1 MTTTQTEAG
10 DTTVSD
16 PSKILVVLEQT
27 LGHVTHSRNLQ
38 RLLPAVDGVDATF
51 AEVEFD
57 LSGRAAKIPGYS
69 NWTVRAGLRARRAVR
84 QHRKRSE
91 PDAMIV
97 HTQVPAVLLGRALA
111 SIPTVVSLD
120 ATPKQYDELGEHYAH
135 SSGPAPLE
143 RIKDWLNRRCFLR
156 AAHIVTWA
164 DWTKNGLV
172 DSYGVDPDN
181 VTVIPPGVDVEL
193 WSADVDARSDEVVR
207 ILFVGGDLERKGG
220 FDLLEAFTAL
230 RQQFGDSVELDL
242 VTTADVTPPDGVTV
256 HSTLTSNSPELIA
269 LYHQCHIFCLPTRG
283 DCLPMVLAEAG
294 ASGLAVVS
302 TDVGAISDLV
312 RNEETGLLVPV
323 SDVSA
328 LAAALNRLIGDA
340 ELRRRFAVAMK
351 ELVATE
357 HDAAS
362 NAERLARVAQSV
374 SRSRHHQ

>member
-1 MTTTQTEAG
+1 M
-10 DTTVSD
+10 
-16 PSKILVVLEQT
+16 LEQT

-38 RLLPAVDGVDATF
+38 RLMPAVTGVETTF

-57 LSGRAAKIPGYS
+57 LSGRAARIPGYS

-84 QHRKRSE
+84 RHRKRSE

-97 HTQVPAVLLGRALA
+97 HTQVPAVLLGRALT

-135 SSGPAPLE
+135 STGAAPLE
-143 RIKDWLNRRCFLR
+143 RIKDWLNRRCFQH

-164 DWTKNGLV
+164 DWTKSGLV
-172 DSYGVDPDN
+172 DSYGVDPAN

-193 WSADVDARSDEVVR
+193 WSADVDARPNGAVR

-220 FDLLEAFTAL
+220 FDLLESFATL
-230 RQQFGDSVELDL
+230 REQFGEAVALDL
-242 VTTADVTPPDGVTV
+242 VTTAEVSPSEGVTV

-269 LYHQCHIFCLPTRG
+269 LYHECHIFCLPTRG

-312 RNEETGLLVPV
+312 RHEETGLLVPV
-323 SDVSA
+323 TNVTE
-328 LAAALNRLIGDA
+328 LTAALMRLIRDA
-340 ELRRRFAVAMK
+340 ALRRRLAVAMQ
-351 ELVATE
+351 ELVAAQ

-362 NAERLARVAQSV
+362 NAQRLARVAQSV
-374 SRSRHHQ
+374 SRSRHRQ